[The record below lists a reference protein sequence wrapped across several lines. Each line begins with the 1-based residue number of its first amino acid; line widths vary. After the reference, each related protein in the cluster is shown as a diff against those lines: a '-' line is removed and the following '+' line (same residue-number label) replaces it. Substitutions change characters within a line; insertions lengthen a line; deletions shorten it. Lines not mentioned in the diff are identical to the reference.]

1 MARSRH
7 FLLFYENMNKKLEI
21 NELLVLEN
29 ELKLMKIISNAIVNN
44 RISLEEHYNF
54 IVRDII
60 FPQTSADIIE
70 EPDSSPI
77 WKLARHIVKIK
88 DIKMFIS
95 HITIMRG
102 TGFSSKAIASK
113 RFVQEIIK
121 SFDLKENEETENC
134 LNRIVKLL
142 EILIR
147 QNMYIEIDMF
157 TKGSEKGTVIAN
169 SNLNYYKYN
178 INAV

>member
-1 MARSRH
+1 MG
-7 FLLFYENMNKKLEI
+7 EKLEI
-21 NELLVLEN
+21 NELLALEN
-29 ELKLMKIISNAIVNN
+29 ELKLMKIISNAIVTN

-77 WKLARHIVKIK
+77 WKLARYIIKNKDIRELISNTKIVKG
-88 DIKMFIS
+88 S
-95 HITIMRG
+95 G
-102 TGFSSKAIASK
+102 VSSKAIASK

-134 LNRIVKLL
+134 LNRIVELL
-142 EILIR
+142 EILIQ
-147 QNMYIEIDMF
+147 QNRDIELHDMSA
-157 TKGSEKGTVIAN
+157 KGPKKDTVINN
-169 SNLNYYKYN
+169 SNIISYESDIKT
-178 INAV
+178 I

>member
-7 FLLFYENMNKKLEI
+7 FLFYKNMRDKIDI

-29 ELKLMKIISNAIVNN
+29 ELKLMKIISNAIVTN

-54 IVRDII
+54 IVRDVI
-60 FPQTSADIIE
+60 FPQANADIME
-70 EPDSSPI
+70 WSDSSPI
-77 WKLARHIVKIK
+77 WKLARHIVKSK

-134 LNRIVKLL
+134 LNRIVELL
-142 EILIR
+142 EILIQ
-147 QNMYIEIDMF
+147 QNRDIELHDMF
-157 TKGSEKGTVIAN
+157 AKGSKKDTVINN
-169 SNLNYYKYN
+169 SNIISYESDIKT
-178 INAV
+178 I